1 MSYDKQKKITMT
13 PLKRFYN
20 LLELDKKDVYQIFFY
35 AIFAGLISLS
45 LPLGIQA
52 IINFIQSGRV
62 SASWI
67 VLIILVIFG
76 VALVGILSLMQ
87 LRITENLQQKIF
99 VRASFEFAARLPK
112 IKMEQ
117 LYNSY
122 PPELANRF
130 FDTMT
135 IQKGTSKLLIDF
147 SAALLQIAFGVIL
160 LSLYHPYFII
170 FGVLLFFLLYFIFRF
185 SFKSGLETS
194 LKESKFKYKVAG
206 WLQELA
212 RNNYSFKNDLH
223 YNFGLQKNNNIVS
236 EYLNYREKHFSV
248 IKRQFTQLILFKIL
262 ITGGL
267 LSIGGFLVLSQ
278 QMNIGQFVAAEI
290 IILLVITSVEKI
302 IIGLETFYDVLT
314 SIEKIGQV
322 TDMEL
327 EEDTA
332 FSSDTCYANIS
343 LEIENLTFKFPDSN
357 KEILSALSLK
367 IEQGEK
373 IAIEGP
379 NSSGKTTL
387 IRILSGLL
395 QPTSGTF
402 YINDDTYRKINLK
415 QYRSQIGGIIHGETP
430 FEGTLLENITFNDN
444 SITTENLKWA
454 IEGVQLSSFV
464 KTLPKGLET
473 HIFPEGKQL
482 SSSDAEKVLLAR
494 SIIHKPK
501 ILFYEDPTDMMDIK
515 VANEIIDFLTSEKN
529 NWTIIVS
536 SKNPYWKT
544 KCSRII
550 TMENGTIQ
558 LDLKNK

>member
-1 MSYDKQKKITMT
+1 MS

-52 IINFIQSGRV
+52 ITNFIQSGRV

-67 VLIILVIFG
+67 VLIVLVVFG
-76 VALVGILSLMQ
+76 VALVGVLSLMQ

-99 VRASFEFAARLPK
+99 VRSSFEFAARLPK
-112 IKMEQ
+112 IKTEQ

-185 SFKSGLETS
+185 SYKSGLETS
-194 LKESKFKYKVAG
+194 LKESKFKYKVAS
-206 WLQELA
+206 WLQEMA
-212 RNNYSFKNDLH
+212 RNNYSFKNDLN
-223 YNFGLQKNNNIVS
+223 YNYGLQKNNNLVKD
-236 EYLNYREKHFSV
+236 YLNYREKHFDV
-248 IKRQFTQLILFKIL
+248 IKRQFSQLIIFKII
-262 ITGGL
+262 ITGSL

-290 IILLVITSVEKI
+290 IILLVINSVEKI

-322 TDMEL
+322 TDLTL
-327 EEDTA
+327 EDDTA
-332 FSSDTCYANIS
+332 FRSDICYTNIS
-343 LEIENLTFKFPDSN
+343 LETENLNFKFPDSN
-357 KEILSALSLK
+357 KEILNSISLK

-373 IAIEGP
+373 IAIEGE
-379 NSSGKTTL
+379 NGSGKTTL
-387 IRILSGLL
+387 IRVLSGLL
-395 QPTSGTF
+395 QPTSGSF
-402 YINDDTYRKINLK
+402 YINDDTFRKINLK
-415 QYRSQIGGIIHGETP
+415 QYRSQIGSITHSETP

-444 SITTENLKWA
+444 TVSTEDLKWA
-454 IEGVQLSSFV
+454 IDGVQLSGFIKS
-464 KTLPKGLET
+464 LPKGLET
-473 HIFPEGKQL
+473 RIFPEGKQL
-482 SSSDAEKVLLAR
+482 SSSNAQKMLLAR

-501 ILFYEDPTDMMDIK
+501 ILFYEDPTDMMDEK
-515 VANEIIDFLTSEKN
+515 VANEIIDFITSDKN
-529 NWTIIVS
+529 KWTIIVS

-544 KCSRII
+544 KCNRSI
-550 TMENGTIQ
+550 TMQNGAVQ
-558 LDLKNK
+558 LDLKTK